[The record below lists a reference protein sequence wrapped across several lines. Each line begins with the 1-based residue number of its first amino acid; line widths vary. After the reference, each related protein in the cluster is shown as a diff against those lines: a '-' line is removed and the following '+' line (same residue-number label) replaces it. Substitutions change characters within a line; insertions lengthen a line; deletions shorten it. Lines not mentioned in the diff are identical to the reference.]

1 MRSPTLDAAAPSL
14 WSGWLERLLGT
25 RGLAFFRYH
34 GVWAPGVRL
43 LRVWSF
49 RTKILALLLLL
60 GLPLVWMGVELT
72 LQRVQT
78 LKQHDQ
84 RLAGAALARATYG
97 MAGQLHAE
105 YRARLLGTAQDLPD
119 PARLQAAARL
129 LHERY
134 EATLASG
141 IALQPDWEAQHAI
154 FERAVQATA
163 GSEAERQD
171 TLRLALNALVA
182 LHRVVVDRSGV
193 LLLDDAPTKA
203 LASTAYNHLPALQA
217 ETAQLES
224 ALRRLV
230 VLLAGDQ
237 RPDGAAVRQAL
248 LLAASL
254 TEAAERS
261 VRRIQENERAAP
273 EVLGT
278 SRPFSQESQAL
289 LREVDG
295 LLADPARTASAAEL
309 LPRFGALAQTLAKAR
324 LHLAQELVLALESQ
338 REAEWRNLMRL
349 ALSLALV
356 ALGGLYISVTT
367 FLVMRGGLA
376 VLERSMTRMADG
388 DLSSPM
394 PPLGRDEIATTLKAL
409 DRAATGLSDLLASV
423 REGVAAFRQASQQIA
438 DGNGQLKS
446 RSAQMAQSLD
456 TLVSGVADYSA
467 QLEACGQQVEVVVQ
481 SVQRLRLDAARN
493 RKHVARLEERM
504 QALVGKTREI
514 GQIVSLIDGIAFRTN
529 ILALNASI
537 EASKAGNEVGRG
549 FAVVA
554 MEVRSLAQR
563 TASSAQRIA
572 GIVAG
577 SSEDF
582 AFASELVVQTGRCM
596 AESDRHVDEIHT
608 AMTQVSTLSQEGT
621 RRAVA
626 LVEGLHA
633 VEQNTRDNLRLVEQL
648 ATASTALRMQGE
660 KLTHK
665 IGRFRLS

>member
-1 MRSPTLDAAAPSL
+1 MGA
-14 WSGWLERLLGT
+14 
-25 RGLAFFRYH
+25 RGLSYFRYH
-34 GVWAPGVRL
+34 GIWSPGVRV

-49 RTKILALLLLL
+49 RAKILALFALM
-60 GLPLVWMGVELT
+60 GLPLAWMGVELT
-72 LQRVQT
+72 VQRVQA
-78 LKQHDQ
+78 LAHQDQ
-84 RLAGAALARATYG
+84 RLAGAAMAQATYALAGLLNQEYRVRRDLNGQPVSELARLEAAY
-97 MAGQLHAE
+97 A
-105 YRARLLGTAQDLPD
+105 LLRT
-119 PARLQAAARL
+119 
-129 LHERY
+129 RY
-134 EATLASG
+134 DAVLASG
-141 IALQPDWEAQHAI
+141 IDLQPDWEAQHVI
-154 FERAVQATA
+154 FERSVRAAA
-163 GSEAERQD
+163 GSQADRLE
-171 TLRLALNALVA
+171 TLRASLFALVT
-182 LHRVVVDRSGV
+182 LHRAAVDRSGV
-193 LLLDDAPTKA
+193 LLIDEAQTKA
-203 LASTAYNHLPALQA
+203 LASTTFNHLPALQSELA
-217 ETAQLES
+217 RLEGELGRLH
-224 ALRRLV
+224 ALLN
-230 VLLAGDQ
+230 GDQ
-237 RPDGAAVRQAL
+237 RPDSVPVRQGL
-248 LLAASL
+248 LQAASL

-261 VRRIQENERAAP
+261 VRRIQENERAA
-273 EVLGT
+273 
-278 SRPFSQESQAL
+278 SSSQSGAGSLIKETQAL
-289 LREVDG
+289 LREVDT
-295 LLADPARTASAAEL
+295 LLADPARTPSVAEL
-309 LPRFGALAQTLAKAR
+309 KPRLGSLAQKLAAAR
-324 LHLAQELVLALESQ
+324 VQLAAQLVQSMQQQ
-338 REAEWRNLMRL
+338 RDAEWRGLLRQSV
-349 ALSLALV
+349 SLALA
-356 ALGGLYISVTT
+356 ALGGLYVAVTT
-367 FLVMRGGLA
+367 YLVMRGGLA

-423 REGVAAFRQASQQIA
+423 REGVGAFRQASQQIA

-446 RSAQMAQSLD
+446 RSAHMAQALD
-456 TLVSGVADYSA
+456 SLVSGVTAYSA

-608 AMTQVSTLSQEGT
+608 AMTQVSALSQEGT
-621 RRAVA
+621 RRSVT

-648 ATASTALRMQGE
+648 ATASTALRLQGE